1 MFRYQGIIGA
11 CVGIGNTIGP
21 FLAAAF
27 VEKASWRYLFFMLC
41 GLATASGVLAFLVLP
56 SSKLQDDTITKLK
69 KIDYW
74 GTLFS
79 SAAVIFLLIPISD
92 GGIDFAWNSATVIS
106 LLVVGSVCAMMF
118 LVVEW
123 KFAILPMM
131 PRMILSALLF
141 FLQKLISH

>member
-1 MFRYQGIIGA
+1 MLLISYENLRYQGIIGA

-27 VEKASWRYLFFMLC
+27 IEKASWRYLFFMLC
-41 GLATASGVLAFLVLP
+41 GLATASGALAFFVLP
-56 SSKLQDDTITKLK
+56 TTKLQDGMVTKLE

-79 SAAVIFLLIPISD
+79 CAAVCLLLVPISD
-92 GGIDFAWNSATVIS
+92 GGTNFAWNSATVIC
-106 LLVVGSVCAMMF
+106 LLVMGLLCALIF

-123 KFAILPMM
+123 KVAILPMM
-131 PRMILSALLF
+131 PRMIL
-141 FLQKLISH
+141 